1 MSIYS
6 DRDIAT
12 KHNVD
17 FVVSPFDSRRIT
29 PLGYDLSA
37 EHALLITFGGQATIV
52 SLKKFEMPARSM
64 AVLIAKEY
72 VWLSTRLVGILHSRG
87 SLSAR
92 GLVLNSTTV
101 DPQWSGRMIFCI
113 HNASPFSVEVD
124 LGDPVITLVLN
135 PIHNEPRNPPATSP
149 LRVIEDHYKGRLPEG
164 IVDKF
169 ISSASDLAS
178 PENSR
183 FLAATHKASAKGWI
197 GRKISVITGNVKLYP
212 ARVITK
218 LLVALSAAAT
228 FVLILERIVL
238 LYLDHLKP

>member
-17 FVVSPFDSRRIT
+17 FVVSPFDSKRIT

-37 EHALLITFGGQATIV
+37 EHALLITFGGEATIA
-52 SLKKFEMPARSM
+52 SSKKFEMPPRSM

-72 VWLSTRLVGILHSRG
+72 LWLSSRIVGILHSRG

-92 GLVLNSTTV
+92 GLILNSTTV

-113 HNASPFSVEVD
+113 HNASPFSVD
-124 LGDPVITLVLN
+124 LDLTDPVITLVLN
-135 PIHNEPRNPPATSP
+135 PIHNEPRNPPATNP
-149 LRVIEDHYKGRLPEG
+149 FRVIEDHYKGRLSDG
-164 IVDKF
+164 IIDKF
-169 ISSASDLAS
+169 ISAATDLAS
-178 PENSR
+178 PEISR
-183 FLAATHKASAKGWI
+183 FQAATHKASAKGWI
-197 GRKISVITGNVKLYP
+197 GRKIAAMAANLTLYP
-212 ARVITK
+212 ARAITK

-228 FVLILERIVL
+228 FVLIIERIVL
-238 LYLDHLKP
+238 LYIDHLKP